1 MPNVS
6 RSIHASENRLAV
18 IELAEELQIRKQTI
32 FKVAKRLGI
41 QTNWRKESARG
52 GQRIATVSQAEAT
65 LIRNELRRTRSST
78 TDDQNVSLPA
88 LLSDEVG
95 VFYIIQLE
103 PNHDSGRFKVG
114 FTTDLDDRIR
124 KHRCSTP
131 FAQCLKNWPCR
142 RRWERAAIDCVTNG
156 CERLHTEV
164 FRTTSINDVI
174 GRSNEFFQLMPA
186 L

>member
-6 RSIHASENRLAV
+6 QSIHASENRLAV

-41 QTNWRKESARG
+41 QTNRRKESARG
-52 GQRIATVSQAEAT
+52 GQKVATITQAEAT
-65 LIRNELRRTRSST
+65 FIRNELRRTRSFAA
-78 TDDQNVSLPA
+78 DDQNVSSPA
-88 LLSDEVG
+88 PLTDEVG
-95 VFYIIQLE
+95 VFYVIQLE

-124 KHRCSTP
+124 KHRCSAP

-142 RRWERAAIDCVTNG
+142 RTWERAAIDSVTNG
-156 CERLHTEV
+156 CECLHTEV

-174 GRSNEFFQLMPA
+174 GRSNEFFKLMPA